1 VTAAGLAAAVAAFAF
16 SLVGFG
22 DEGSAPVEPAAPR
35 AVAPKPFVPSAGV
48 RSATVWA
55 VGDGAD
61 GNPASI
67 AFGNFIADRAPTRFL
82 YLGDVY
88 EDGTRLEFDTKYHPA
103 YGRMVRITAPTPG
116 NHEWGLRNEGYRP
129 YWRDQ
134 KGVPTVPNYYAFS
147 VARWRILSLNS
158 EAPHRWGSRQLGW
171 LRGQLRGPGNCR
183 IAFVHKPRWSA
194 GAHGNQPHMRAI
206 WRLLRGDA
214 RLLLSGHDHNSQR
227 FGMRAGLIQLIAG
240 GGGATRYGVDESR
253 DGLVWSNE
261 DALAALRLRL
271 SPRLARFAFV
281 AADGRV
287 LNRGQVRCS
296 RR

>member
-1 VTAAGLAAAVAAFAF
+1 VTVADLAAAAAFAF
-16 SLVGFG
+16 SLVGFA
-22 DEGSAPVEPAAPR
+22 DKTPAASEPAAQR
-35 AVAPKPFVPSAGV
+35 TAAPKPFVPSAGA
-48 RSATVWA
+48 RRATIWA

-61 GNPASI
+61 GNPRSI

-88 EDGTRLEFDTKYHPA
+88 EDGTRLEFDTKYHRA

-116 NHEWGLRNEGYRP
+116 NHEWGLRNQGYRP

-134 KGVPTVPNYYAFS
+134 KAVTRVPNYYAFS
-147 VARWRILSLNS
+147 AAGWRILSLNS
-158 EAPHRWGSRQLGW
+158 EAAHG
-171 LRGQLRGPGNCR
+171 RGTAQLRWLGRRLRTPGNCR

-194 GAHGNQPHMRAI
+194 GAHGNQPHMAAI
-206 WRLLRGDA
+206 WRRLRGDA

-227 FGMRAGLIQLIAG
+227 FRLRDGLMQLVAG
-240 GGGATRYGVDESR
+240 GGGAKRYGVDESR
-253 DGLVWSNE
+253 AGLVWSNE

-271 SPRLARFAFV
+271 SPGLARFAFV
-281 AADGRV
+281 AASGRV